1 MSEKFIQSLDPRVTR
16 LHMPE
21 DINQQPLQSA
31 ELDQLVTFQVFMQKK
46 EGKNFEHAGIVHAPT
61 AEIALLYAKEQYSRR
76 FTCSGM
82 AVAETSK
89 VLASPYTDGGISV
102 YQLLEGEPEA
112 DGAGAEAYEVF
123 HLMKRGKQHEHAG
136 SVEAN
141 SVEDAFYV
149 AKQSLVPEK
158 PVLNIWL
165 IRRDD
170 LLTVDEEDKDI
181 WNTLPEKGYRDAA
194 AYKGGDKLKA
204 FKESNESAKA
214 L

>member
-1 MSEKFIQSLDPRVTR
+1 MNFIQSLDPRVSR
-16 LHMPE
+16 LQMPE
-21 DINQQPLQSA
+21 DINQQPLQKE

-61 AEIALLYAKEQYSRR
+61 IELALLYAKEQYSRR

-82 AVAETSK
+82 AVVETSK
-89 VLASPYTDGGISV
+89 VLASPYTDGGVSV
-102 YQLLEGEPEA
+102 YQLLEGSPDDA
-112 DGAGAEAYEVF
+112 DGELEVFEVF

-136 SVEAN
+136 SVSACTVEEA
-141 SVEDAFYV
+141 FFR
-149 AKQSLVPEK
+149 AKEELRPEK

-165 IRRDD
+165 VRRDD

-194 AYKGGDKLKA
+194 AYKAGDKLKE
-204 FKESNESAKA
+204 FKSGA
-214 L
+214 